1 MTINLTILTLTGKR
15 LNFDFEAQEATI
27 DAVKEAVLSREGIP
41 LETQRLIYKGKQLE
55 DGLTIGDYNID
66 NGMELHLILRM

>member
-1 MTINLTILTLTGKR
+1 MTINLTIVTPTGKR

>member
-1 MTINLTILTLTGKR
+1 MTINLTIVTPTGKR
-15 LNFDFEAQEATI
+15 LNFDFEGQETTI

>member
-1 MTINLTILTLTGKR
+1 MTINLTIVTPTGKR

-41 LETQRLIYKGKQLE
+41 LEIQRLIYKGKQLE